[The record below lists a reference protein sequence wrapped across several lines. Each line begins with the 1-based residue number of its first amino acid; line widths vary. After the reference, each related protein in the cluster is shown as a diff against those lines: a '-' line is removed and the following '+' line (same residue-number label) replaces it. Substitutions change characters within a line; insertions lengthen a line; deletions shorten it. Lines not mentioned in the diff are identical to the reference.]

1 MKEVNGYNPSKDPHL
16 INCKTECGNE
26 RCFAKRYGLF
36 AEKTCQNFTEPKL
49 QTNADRIRGMT
60 DEELAEY
67 IDLHTAEAM
76 WCNAPPDDCPPHET
90 CELCILDWLKS
101 PVEEEERQ

>member
-1 MKEVNGYNPSKDPHL
+1 ME
-16 INCKTECGNE
+16 ICKRCKLAKKCGASSESDVCLN
-26 RCFAKRYGLF
+26 Y
-36 AEKTCQNFTEPKL
+36 EPRP
-49 QTNADRIRGMT
+49 QTNYDRIVSKT
-60 DEELAEY
+60 PEELAKY

-101 PVEEEERQ
+101 PVEVDE

>member
-1 MKEVNGYNPSKDPHL
+1 MAHFEFVGEDHIKRVCSCILD
-16 INCKTECGNE
+16 ECSFGCAMRRTFEN
-26 RCFAKRYGLF
+26 K
-36 AEKTCQNFTEPKL
+36 P
-49 QTNADRIRGMT
+49 TNADRIRAMT
-60 DEELAEY
+60 DAELAKY

-101 PVEEEERQ
+101 AVEVDDG